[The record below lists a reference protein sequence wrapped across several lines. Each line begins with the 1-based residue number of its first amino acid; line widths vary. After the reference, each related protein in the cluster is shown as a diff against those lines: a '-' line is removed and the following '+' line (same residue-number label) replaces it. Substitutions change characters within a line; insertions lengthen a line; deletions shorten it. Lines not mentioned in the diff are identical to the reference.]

1 MKLSVNFFSHRHF
14 WIGMYGVGVEAEC
27 SVCPRGVCV
36 RGVVCES
43 KGQSPSARNQERS
56 MRDCERL

>member
-27 SVCPRGVCV
+27 SVCSGGVCGGRGYV
-36 RGVVCES
+36 RAKANRLLLET
-43 KGQSPSARNQERS
+43 K
-56 MRDCERL
+56 RDQ